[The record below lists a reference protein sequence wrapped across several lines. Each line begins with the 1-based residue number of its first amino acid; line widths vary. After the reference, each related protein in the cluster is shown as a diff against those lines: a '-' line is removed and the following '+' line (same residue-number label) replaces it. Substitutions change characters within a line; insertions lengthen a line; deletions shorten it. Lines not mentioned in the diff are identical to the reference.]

1 MRLILLVK
9 VEEIEMV
16 LVYLHNIITNDTGRA
31 VSSCYLINKNDYI
44 FIVIISYKYMTDTIF
59 DFMRYNNSNECYKN
73 AYNYYIGYIYKDRLL
88 TENAIIFL
96 EKYDKYLEHRFEYI
110 IDLLDSGSA
119 VCNDAKTYLEVSTKY
134 LNFLNFFK
142 IF

>member
-1 MRLILLVK
+1 MLQ
-9 VEEIEMV
+9 
-16 LVYLHNIITNDTGRA
+16 
-31 VSSCYLINKNDYI
+31 
-44 FIVIISYKYMTDTIF
+44 
-59 DFMRYNNSNECYKN
+59 N

-88 TENAIIFL
+88 TENAII